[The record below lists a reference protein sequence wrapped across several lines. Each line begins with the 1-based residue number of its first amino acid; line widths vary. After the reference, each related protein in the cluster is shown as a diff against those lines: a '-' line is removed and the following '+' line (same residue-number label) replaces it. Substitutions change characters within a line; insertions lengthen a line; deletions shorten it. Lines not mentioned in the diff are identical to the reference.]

1 MLRNII
7 FLILT
12 LFIFSNSFSQDYEL
26 RAAPFIKCKII
37 YKDSTSEKGFLRF
50 PISVFKPTF
59 KRAEEEKIR
68 KIDYEL
74 IDKIIC
80 NPETENERTFQY
92 LNHNYN
98 KFKIFVEL
106 IYDDI
111 LSIYISSTD
120 SDDLFYSDFDRQS
133 IREMM
138 AQSKFE
144 GKLDFNERLKSSDT
158 LNLPNGK
165 TITLPMRYSYY
176 YGLNYGVAFGYTPK
190 LNYYILKEGNPK
202 LYKVEKNKH
211 FLKKAKDII
220 SDCPIILKDLEQNK
234 INIFDLPNFIEY
246 YKDVCKYGNID
257 EH

>member
-1 MLRNII
+1 MIRNII
-7 FLILT
+7 LILI

-37 YKDSTSEKGFLRF
+37 YKDSTFEKGFLRF
-50 PISVFKPTF
+50 PTSVFKPSL
-59 KRAEEEKIR
+59 KNEEGEKAR
-68 KIDYEL
+68 KIDFEL
-74 IDKIIC
+74 INKIIS

-111 LSIYISSTD
+111 LSIYINSTD
-120 SDDLFYSDFDRQS
+120 ADGLFYSDFDRQS
-133 IREMM
+133 IREAM
-138 AQSKFE
+138 AKARFE
-144 GKLDFNERLKSSDT
+144 GKLDFNERLRSSDT

-165 TITLPMRYSYY
+165 KIILPMRYSYY
-176 YGLNYGVAFGYTPK
+176 YGLNCEVAVGNTPT

-202 LYKVEKNKH
+202 LYKVEKNKR

-220 SDCPIILKDLEQNK
+220 SDCPIIINDLDQNK
-234 INIFDLPNFIEY
+234 INIFDLPNFIEN
-246 YKDVCKYGNID
+246 YKDVCKSENID